1 MSMFLDYLKISALPF
16 AISLVSVWI
25 LHPQIIKIAR
35 LKEIV
40 DNPNARKLQKEP
52 VPIMGGVAVFFGIFM
67 SLMFSNVIIECSEL
81 FILLTAMLL
90 MLYVG
95 AMDDILDLP
104 PWSRLVA
111 QIGAALVLVYLAR
124 GFVIDD
130 LMGLL
135 GIGALPAWVAVPLTV
150 FAIVGIINA
159 TNLIDGVDG
168 LSSGFGMM
176 ACLVFTVVF
185 YRLDDVPMVVLSAST
200 LGALLLF
207 FLHNVFGKTSKMFI
221 GDSGTLM
228 LGIVLA
234 ASVTRI
240 ISQVRTPESTLFTAE
255 GASAIPF
262 TLAVLSVPVFDTL
275 RVMLTRILH
284 RHSPFH
290 PDKTHLHHMFI
301 DLGFTHV
308 ITTVCVLSLN
318 TLVLLL
324 WTAVYYAGASVEV
337 QIVAVVASALAVTVG
352 LYQGVECFRR
362 RSPECYARTVDRIRN
377 GQPKRDGWMLVAQR
391 IIDRI

>member
-1 MSMFLDYLKISALPF
+1 MNMFLEYLKISALPF
-16 AISLVSVWI
+16 VISLASVWI

-52 VPIMGGVAVFFGIFM
+52 VPILGGVAVFFGIFM
-67 SLMFSNVIIECSEL
+67 SLMFSNIIIQCSEL
-81 FILLTAMLL
+81 FMLLTAMLL
-90 MLYVG
+90 MLYIG

-104 PWSRLVA
+104 PWSRLVT
-111 QIGAALVLVYLAR
+111 QIGAALVLIYLGH
-124 GFVIDD
+124 GFVIDN

-135 GIGALPAWVAVPLTV
+135 GIFALPEWVAVPLTV

-176 ACLVFTVVF
+176 ASLVFTVAF
-185 YRLDDVPMVVLSAST
+185 YRLGDIPMVVLSAST

-221 GDSGTLM
+221 GDSGTLT
-228 LGIVLA
+228 LGIILA
-234 ASVTRI
+234 ASVTRV
-240 ISQVRTPESTLFTAE
+240 ISQVQVPESTLFEADS
-255 GASAIPF
+255 ASVIPF
-262 TLAVLSVPVFDTL
+262 TLAVLSIPVFDTL
-275 RVMLTRILH
+275 RVMLTRIMH
-284 RHSPFH
+284 RRSPFH
-290 PDKTHLHHMFI
+290 PDKTHLHHLFI

-308 ITTVCVLSLN
+308 ITTVCVLTLN
-318 TLVLLL
+318 TFVLLL
-324 WTAVYYAGASVEV
+324 WTAIYYAGASPET
-337 QIVAVVASALAVTVG
+337 QIVTVVAAALAVTAG
-352 LYQGVECFRR
+352 LYQSVEWFRR
-362 RSPECYARTVDRIRN
+362 RYPERYARTVDRIRR